1 LNCSHFTGSPPEAY
15 TCVPLAAQGEVIGIL
30 HVQFGPYRGGAAA
43 CSDAEMNVI
52 KATAQHLALALANLG
67 LREKLFERATRDNLT
82 GLYNRHY
89 MREWFE
95 QELLRAGRHRR
106 SIGMIMV
113 DVDHFKRV
121 NDTFGHDAG
130 DLLLCELAAVIRRI
144 ARSSDVACRHG
155 GEEFLL
161 LMPDATLAGTRYKA
175 EKLRRAVAEMAVE
188 YGEHPLRV
196 TVSAGVAVYPDHGAD
211 VNALLRAADEA
222 LYAAKGAGRDC
233 VMVYEARLP
242 ATATA
247 IARVTRNRAGAP
259 PATQH
264 NENCNAPGNKAA

>member
-1 LNCSHFTGSPPEAY
+1 
-15 TCVPLAAQGEVIGIL
+15 
-30 HVQFGPYRGGAAA
+30 
-43 CSDAEMNVI
+43 
-52 KATAQHLALALANLG
+52 
-67 LREKLFERATRDNLT
+67 
-82 GLYNRHY
+82 
-89 MREWFE
+89 
-95 QELLRAGRHRR
+95 
-106 SIGMIMV
+106 
-113 DVDHFKRV
+113 
-121 NDTFGHDAG
+121 
-130 DLLLCELAAVIRRI
+130 
-144 ARSSDVACRHG
+144 
-155 GEEFLL
+155 
-161 LMPDATLAGTRYKA
+161 MPDATLAGTRYKA